1 VGEPSIRH
9 FDTLGLLTDS
19 NMSQENI
26 DNLCVNTIKTLAM
39 DAVEK
44 AQSGHPGMPMGCADI
59 GYILWTEFLNI
70 TPSSPQWQ
78 NRDRFVLSAG
88 HGSMWQYALLH
99 LSGFNLPMKEIENFR
114 QLGSKTPGHPEY
126 GHTEGVEA
134 TTGPLGQGSANVVG
148 MALASKMMAAKF
160 NTAEHKI
167 IDHNVIS
174 LVSDGDLME
183 GISSEASSIAG
194 HLKLSNLIYI
204 YDDNK
209 ISIDGCT
216 DLTFSEDVSKRYES
230 YGWFVQKI
238 NGHNHEE
245 IRSAM
250 KKAIAESTRP
260 SLIVATTQIA
270 CGSPNKAGKSS
281 SHGAPLGA
289 DEITKTKAN
298 IQWNGTEHFHVP
310 SSVTEHFRT
319 KMAHVG
325 TKQKEWEKT
334 FTAWSKA
341 NPELSKTWNQMWNK
355 EIPADLYD
363 QLLKNLPAMPNA
375 TRVISNIIEQT
386 VAKLVPGLAGGS
398 ADLASSCKTNI
409 KDGGDVTSKNFNG
422 RNIHFGIREHAMG
435 AIVNGMAL
443 YGSWIP
449 FGSTFLV
456 FSDYMRPSI
465 RVAAL
470 SNIQSLFI
478 FTHDSIHVGEDGPT
492 HQPVEQIPSLRLI
505 PNLHVIRPA
514 DSMETA
520 AAWTMAMT
528 HKTGPTAMMLSRQN
542 LDALNRDSSFDPKD
556 ILKGGY
562 ILKEGKNSNLDLI
575 LISTGSEV
583 GVTVSAAQ
591 ELEAAGKSVRV
602 VSIPCLE
609 IFKQQDKKYQES
621 VLPKNI
627 NKAVIETA
635 QGDLWYK
642 WIGQDGLAIDM
653 HSFGTSAPGEVVA
666 NHFGFSKELI
676 VKKIKSHFSL

>member
-1 VGEPSIRH
+1 MSSNSI
-9 FDTLGLLTDS
+9 DL
-19 NMSQENI
+19 
-26 DNLCVNTIKTLAM
+26 LCVNTIKTLAM

-44 AQSGHPGMPMGCADI
+44 ANSGHPGMPMGCADI

-70 TPSSPQWQ
+70 TPQAPQWQ

-99 LSGFNLPMKEIENFR
+99 LSGFNLPLSEIKNFR

-148 MALASKMMAAKF
+148 MAIAAKMLAAKF

-216 DLTFSEDVSKRYES
+216 DLTFTEDVAKRYEA
-230 YGWFVQKI
+230 YGWYVQKI
-238 NGHNHEE
+238 DGHNHEQ
-245 IRSAM
+245 IRGAM
-250 KKAIAESTRP
+250 KNAIAEKERP
-260 SLIVATTQIA
+260 SLIVATTNIA
-270 CGSPNKAGKSS
+270 CGSPNKQGKAS

-289 DEITKTKAN
+289 DEIAKTKTN
-298 IQWNGTEHFHVP
+298 IQWGNTEAFHVP
-310 SSVTEHFRT
+310 ADVTEHFRT

-325 TKQKEWEKT
+325 AKQKEWEKT
-334 FTAWSKA
+334 FQAWSKA
-341 NPELSKTWNQMWNK
+341 NPELAKTWNQMWNK
-355 EIPADLYD
+355 EIPASLYD
-363 QLLKNLPAMPNA
+363 DLLKTLPAMPNA
-375 TRVISNIIEQT
+375 TRVISNTIEQT
-386 VAKLVPGLAGGS
+386 VAKLIPGLAGGS
-398 ADLASSCKTNI
+398 ADLASSCKTTI
-409 KDGGDVTSKNFNG
+409 KDGGDVSSKNFAA
-422 RNIHFGIREHAMG
+422 RNLHFGIREHAMG

-443 YGSWIP
+443 YGAWIP

-456 FSDYMRPSI
+456 FSDYMRPAI

-478 FTHDSIHVGEDGPT
+478 FTHDSLHVGEDGPT
-492 HQPVEQIPSLRLI
+492 HQPVEHIPSLRLI
-505 PNLHVIRPA
+505 PNLLVIRPA

-520 AAWTMAMT
+520 AAWTMALN
-528 HKTGPTAMMLSRQN
+528 HKKGPTALMLSRQN
-542 LDALNRDSSFDPKD
+542 LDALTRDASFDTKSV
-556 ILKGGY
+556 LKGGY
-562 ILKEGKNSNLDLI
+562 ILKDAKNKAPEYV

-583 GVTVSAAQ
+583 GVTCQVAT
-591 ELEAAGKSVRV
+591 ELEAQGKSVRV

-609 IFKQQDKKYQES
+609 MFNQQDKKYQES
-621 VLPKNI
+621 VLPKNT
-627 NKAVIETA
+627 KKVSIETA

-642 WIGQDGLAIDM
+642 WIGSDGLAIDM
-653 HSFGTSAPGEVVA
+653 HTFGTSAPGEVVA
-666 NHFGFSKELI
+666 EHFGFSKTAILE
-676 VKKIKSHFSL
+676 KIKQHFN

>member
-1 VGEPSIRH
+1 
-9 FDTLGLLTDS
+9 
-19 NMSQENI
+19 MSQDSI
-26 DNLCVNTIKTLAM
+26 DQLCVNTIKTLAM

-59 GYILWTEFLNI
+59 GYVLWTEFLNI
-70 TPSSPQWQ
+70 TPQNPTWP

-99 LSGFNLPMKEIENFR
+99 LSGFDLPMKEIEKFR

-126 GHTEGVEA
+126 GHTEGIEA

-148 MALASKMMAAKF
+148 MAIAAKMLAAKF

-183 GISSEASSIAG
+183 GISGEAGSLAG
-194 HLKLSNLIYI
+194 HLKLSNLIYV

-209 ISIDGCT
+209 ISIDGST
-216 DLTFSEDVSKRYES
+216 DLAFSEDVAKRYEA
-230 YGWFVQKI
+230 YGWYVQKVD
-238 NGHNHEE
+238 GHNHEQ
-245 IRSAM
+245 IRGAL
-250 KKAIAESTRP
+250 KNAVDEKERP
-260 SLIVATTQIA
+260 SLIVASTRIA
-270 CGSPNKAGKSS
+270 CGSPNKQGKAS

-289 DEITKTKAN
+289 DEITKTKNN
-298 IQWNGTEHFHVP
+298 INWVSTQSFDVP
-310 SSVTEHFRT
+310 PAVIEHFRT
-319 KMAHVG
+319 KMARVATH
-325 TKQKEWEKT
+325 QKEWEKT

-341 NPELSKTWNQMWNK
+341 NPELAKTWRQMWNK
-355 EIPADLYD
+355 EIPSDLYD
-363 QLLKNLPAMPNA
+363 QLLKNLPTMPNA

-398 ADLASSCKTNI
+398 ADLASSCKTTI
-409 KDGGDVTSKNFNG
+409 KDGGDVTAKNFAG
-422 RNIHFGIREHAMG
+422 RNLHFGIREHAMG
-435 AIVNGMAL
+435 AIVNGMSL
-443 YGSWIP
+443 YGAWIP

-478 FTHDSIHVGEDGPT
+478 FTHDSLHVGEDGPT
-492 HQPVEQIPSLRLI
+492 HQPVEHIPSLRLI
-505 PNLHVIRPA
+505 PNLLVVRPA

-520 AAWTMAMT
+520 AAWTMALN
-528 HKTGPTAMMLSRQN
+528 HKNGPTAFCLSRQN
-542 LDALNRDSSFDPKD
+542 LDVLNRDSNFDPKT

-562 ILKEGKNSNLDLI
+562 VLKEGSNKNLDLV
-575 LISTGSEV
+575 LISTGSEI
-583 GVTVSAAQ
+583 GVTVAAAH
-591 ELEAAGKSVRV
+591 ELEKSGKSVRV

-609 IFKQQDKKYQES
+609 VFKTQDPKYRDS
-621 VLPKNI
+621 VLPKNVK
-627 NKAVIETA
+627 KAVIETT

-642 WIGQDGLAIDM
+642 WIGSEGLMIDM
-653 HSFGTSAPGEVVA
+653 QTFGTSAPGEVVA
-666 NHFGFSKELI
+666 EHFGFSKTKI
-676 VKKIKSHFSL
+676 VEKISQLFS

>member
-1 VGEPSIRH
+1 MPS
-9 FDTLGLLTDS
+9 
-19 NMSQENI
+19 NPI
-26 DNLCVNTIKTLAM
+26 DQLCVNTIKTLAM

-59 GYILWTEFLNI
+59 GYVLWTEFLNI
-70 TPSSPQWQ
+70 TPSSPKWP

-148 MALASKMMAAKF
+148 MALAAKMMAAKF
-160 NTAEHKI
+160 NTAEHTI

-183 GISSEASSIAG
+183 GVSGEAGSLAG

-209 ISIDGCT
+209 ISIDGST
-216 DLTFSEDVSKRYES
+216 DLAFSEDVAKRYES
-230 YGWFVQKI
+230 YGWFVQKVD
-238 NGHNHEE
+238 GHNHEQ
-245 IRSAM
+245 IRFAL
-250 KKAIAESTRP
+250 KNAIAEKERP
-260 SLIVATTQIA
+260 SLIVARTNIA
-270 CGSPNKAGKSS
+270 CGSPNKQGKAS

-289 DEITKTKAN
+289 DEITKTKTN
-298 IQWNGTEHFHVP
+298 IHWENHQPFHIP
-310 SSVTEHFRT
+310 ASVTEHFRT

-325 TKQKEWEKT
+325 AKQKEWEKT
-334 FTAWSKA
+334 FQAWEAA
-341 NPELSKTWNQMWNK
+341 NPELAKTWDQMWKK
-355 EIPADLYD
+355 EIPANFYEE
-363 QLLKNLPAMPNA
+363 LLKNLPAMPNA
-375 TRVISNIIEQT
+375 TRVISNTIEQT
-386 VAKLVPGLAGGS
+386 VAKLIPGLAGGS
-398 ADLASSCKTNI
+398 ADLASSCKTTI
-409 KDGGDVTSKNFNG
+409 KDGGDVSSKNFAA

-443 YGSWIP
+443 YGSWVP

-492 HQPVEQIPSLRLI
+492 HQPVEHIPSLRLI
-505 PNLHVIRPA
+505 PNLQVIRPA

-520 AAWTMAMT
+520 AAWTMALT
-528 HKTGPTAMMLSRQN
+528 HKNGPTAMMLSRQN
-542 LDALNRDSSFDPKD
+542 LDALTRDASFDPKT

-562 ILKEGKNSNLDLI
+562 ILKEGKTKTPDLI

-583 GVTVSAAQ
+583 GVTCQAAQ

-609 IFKQQDKKYQES
+609 VFKQQDQKYQES
-621 VLPKNI
+621 VLPKGV
-627 NKAVIETA
+627 KKVSIETTH
-635 QGDLWYK
+635 GDLWYK
-642 WIGQDGLAIDM
+642 WIGSDGLAIDM
-653 HSFGTSAPGEVVA
+653 HTFGTSAPGEVVA
-666 NHFGFSKELI
+666 SHFGFSKDAI
-676 VKKIKSHFSL
+676 VKKIKSHFSM

>member
-1 VGEPSIRH
+1 
-9 FDTLGLLTDS
+9 
-19 NMSQENI
+19 MSHENI
-26 DNLCVNTIKTLAM
+26 DQLCVNTIKTLAM

-44 AQSGHPGMPMGCADI
+44 ANSGHPGMPMGCADI

-70 TPSSPQWQ
+70 TPQHPNWK

-114 QLGSKTPGHPEY
+114 QMGSKTPGHPEY

-148 MALASKMMAAKF
+148 MALAAKMMAAKF
-160 NTAEHKI
+160 NTAEHKV

-194 HLKLSNLIYI
+194 HLQLSNLIYV

-209 ISIDGCT
+209 ISIDGST
-216 DLTFSEDVSKRYES
+216 DLAFTENVAERYKA
-230 YGWFVQKI
+230 YGWFVQTI
-238 NGHNHEE
+238 DGHDHAQ
-245 IRSAM
+245 IRDAM
-250 KKAIAESTRP
+250 KKAIAESARP
-260 SLIVATTQIA
+260 SLIVAKTQIA
-270 CGSPNKAGKSS
+270 KGSPNKAGKAS

-289 DEITKTKAN
+289 DEITKTKSN
-298 IQWNGTEHFHVP
+298 IQWNESEAFHVP
-310 SSVTEHFRT
+310 ASVTEHFRT
-319 KMAHVG
+319 KMAQVS

-334 FTAWSKA
+334 FATWSKA
-341 NPELSKTWNQMWNK
+341 NPELSKEWEKMWST
-355 EIPADLYD
+355 EVPSDLYD

-375 TRVISNIIEQT
+375 TRVISNTIEQT
-386 VAKLVPGLAGGS
+386 VAKLVPSLVGGS
-398 ADLASSCKTNI
+398 ADLASSCKTTI
-409 KDGGDVTSKNFNG
+409 KDGGDVSAKNFNA

-443 YGSWIP
+443 YGCWIP

-520 AAWTMAMT
+520 AAWTMALT
-528 HKTGPTAMMLSRQN
+528 HKKGPTALMLSRQN
-542 LDALNRDSSFDPKD
+542 LDALNRDSSFDPKS

-562 ILKEGKNSNLDLI
+562 ILKEGKDSNLDLI
-575 LISTGSEV
+575 LVSTGSEV
-583 GVTVSAAQ
+583 GVTVAA
-591 ELEAAGKSVRV
+591 AAEWESQGKSVRV

-609 IFKQQDKKYQES
+609 VFKQQDKSYRDE
-621 VLPKNI
+621 VLPTSAR
-627 NKAVIETA
+627 KAVIETA
-635 QGDLWYK
+635 QGELWYK
-642 WIGQDGLAIDM
+642 WIGSDGLAIDM
-653 HSFGTSAPGEVVA
+653 HTFGTSAPGEKVA
-666 NHFGFSKELI
+666 EHFGFSKDAI
-676 VKKIKSHFSL
+676 VKRIKNHFSM

>member
-1 VGEPSIRH
+1 MPQ
-9 FDTLGLLTDS
+9 
-19 NMSQENI
+19 NNI
-26 DNLCVNTIKTLAM
+26 DQLAVNTIKTLAM

-44 AQSGHPGMPMGCADI
+44 ANSGHPGMPMGCADI

-70 TPSSPQWQ
+70 TPENPQWK

-99 LSGFNLPMKEIENFR
+99 LSGFNLPMKEIQNFR
-114 QLGSKTPGHPEY
+114 QLGSKTPGHPEF

-148 MALASKMMAAKF
+148 MAIAAKMLAAKF

-183 GISSEASSIAG
+183 GISSEASSLAG
-194 HLKLSNLIYI
+194 HLKLSNLIYV

-209 ISIDGCT
+209 ISIDGST
-216 DLTFSEDVSKRYES
+216 DLTFSEDVAKRYEA

-238 NGHNHEE
+238 DGHNHDE
-245 IRSAM
+245 IRAAM
-250 KKAIAESTRP
+250 KKAVAESARP
-260 SLIVATTQIA
+260 SLIVAKTQIA
-270 CGSPNKAGKSS
+270 KGSPNKQGKSS

-289 DEITKTKAN
+289 DEIAKTKAGMN
-298 IQWNGTEHFHVP
+298 WTESQSFFVP
-310 SSVTEHFRT
+310 PAVTEHFRT

-334 FTAWSKA
+334 FQAWSKA
-341 NPELSKTWNQMWNK
+341 NPELTKTWNQMWNK
-355 EIPADLYD
+355 EIPADFYD
-363 QLLKNLPAMPNA
+363 QLLKNLPVMPQA
-375 TRVISNIIEQT
+375 TREISNVIEQT
-386 VAKLVPGLAGGS
+386 VAKLVPSLAGGS

-409 KDGGDVTSKNFNG
+409 KDGGDISASNFAG

-443 YGSWIP
+443 YGAWIP

-456 FSDYMRPSI
+456 FADYMRPSI

-505 PNLHVIRPA
+505 PNLLVIRPA

-520 AAWTMAMT
+520 AGWTMAIN
-528 HKTGPTAMMLSRQN
+528 HKTGPSALMLSRQN
-542 LDALNRDSSFDPKD
+542 LDTLHRESSFDSKN

-562 ILKEGKNSNLDLI
+562 ILKEGKNKTLDLI

-583 GVTVSAAQ
+583 GVTVQAAQ

-609 IFKQQDKKYQES
+609 VFKQQDKSYQES
-621 VLPKNI
+621 VLPKTTR
-627 NKAVIETA
+627 KVSIETA

-642 WIGQDGLAIDM
+642 WIGSDGLLIDM
-653 HSFGTSAPGEVVA
+653 HTFGTSAPGEVVA
-666 NHFGFSKELI
+666 KHFGFSCEAI
-676 VKKIKSHFSL
+676 VKKIKSHFLS